1 MLTEMEMKVYKDI
14 IDNTQYDVSTEASD
28 ISEGTGIPM
37 KYLRGVLAS
46 LIKKNLVEEVLVE
59 GGPRDFYAFCPLD
72 EKGMG
77 FYFWGDQYTEE
88 EFHYITHYDTLFL
101 EEV

>member
-1 MLTEMEMKVYKDI
+1 MLTEMETKVYKFV

-28 ISEGTGIPM
+28 ISKGTGIPM
-37 KYLRGVLAS
+37 RSLRGVLAS

-59 GGPRDFYAFCPLD
+59 GGNGDFNAFCPLD

-77 FYFWGDQYTEE
+77 VYFWGDQYTEE
-88 EFHYITHYDTLFL
+88 EFYYITHYDTLFL